1 VSLKFP
7 ILIYLCVI
15 LSGCTITDYQNDLSK
30 KTNCISDFAQVNYK
44 TLSLDSKLD
53 DEIGSKNSQCVN
65 DRDGKVYIS
74 GYITKAS
81 GKYISIVVHPN
92 LGPSKSTFFLPVLM
106 ALDENNNYTVIKE
119 AFVIKGS
126 QIMHG
131 SMYEYFYV
139 IPHKKTN
146 NFVVSTDISLMGK
159 LFDYEHLSSYDNRT
173 ISHSKIPYAAGSKI
187 EVKLMSKLPF

>member
-1 VSLKFP
+1 MGRYIQRRVSLKFP

-146 NFVVSTDISLMGK
+146 NFVVILMAYR
-159 LFDYEHLSSYDNRT
+159 LN
-173 ISHSKIPYAAGSKI
+173 
-187 EVKLMSKLPF
+187 